1 MTKKSK
7 VDFLK
12 GDWWKSITRVGRPD
26 VLNVNAHASDTH
38 GHIFLYWS
46 EGFLSRR
53 NKKSRRRL
61 IGFFCSFKERKNK
74 YKSFLSVDISKDK
87 RESSTLFLMLYKS
100 FHAPANKTRSN
111 RLGNR
116 NKKKRAGK
124 MWIYVH
130 TQDGRRS
137 RPATLR
143 ATDIHQSI
151 KVSQRHWIYTQRSY
165 QLAIYHKRK
174 IAESIK

>member
-1 MTKKSK
+1 VQKSWCQYTCKGPPMTKKSK

-100 FHAPANKTRSN
+100 FHAPANKTRSS

-130 TQDGRRS
+130 THKMDDALGQQ
-137 RPATLR
+137 PYVPLT
-143 ATDIHQSI
+143 SI
-151 KVSQRHWIYTQRSY
+151 NQ
-165 QLAIYHKRK
+165 
-174 IAESIK
+174 